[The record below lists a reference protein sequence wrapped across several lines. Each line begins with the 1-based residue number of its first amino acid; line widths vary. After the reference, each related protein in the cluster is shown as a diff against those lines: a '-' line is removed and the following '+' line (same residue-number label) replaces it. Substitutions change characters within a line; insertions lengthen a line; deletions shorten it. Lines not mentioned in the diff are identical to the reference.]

1 MGKTKP
7 NTNIFSPEQFGKSL
21 RMMRHLAGFSNTRS
35 FSEAIKGCTGESI
48 NFEVLMRY
56 ERGECEPDLTNLI
69 AISMTIAIAHKKNF
83 SNYLLSLVLDS
94 MPLDGLFLGDD
105 LEAKAA
111 REFIQ
116 YYRAKFKK
124 DPSVN
129 LIEKATDSFVDI
141 ENLPISTEEKKLVKI
156 YRNESQSYK
165 DLCDSWNFEVIPI
178 QDTPPDKG
186 VNDK

>member
-7 NTNIFSPEQFGKSL
+7 DTNIFSPEQFGKSL
-21 RMMRHLAGFSNTRS
+21 RMMRRLAGFSNTRS
-35 FSEAIKGCTGESI
+35 FSEAIESCTSESI

-56 ERGECEPDLTNLI
+56 ERGEREPDLTNLI
-69 AISMTIAIAHKKNF
+69 AISMTIATAHKKNF
-83 SNYLLSLVLDS
+83 SDCLLSLVLDS
-94 MPLDGLFLGDD
+94 IPLDGLFLGDD

-116 YYRAKFKK
+116 YYRAKIKK
-124 DPSVN
+124 DPSMN
-129 LIEKATDSFVDI
+129 LVKKATDSFIDI
-141 ENLPISTEEKKLVKI
+141 ENLPNSTEEKILVRI
-156 YRNESQSYK
+156 YRNKSQSYK

-178 QDTPPDKG
+178 EDTPPAKG